1 MQDNQN
7 FVFRGL
13 DSDND
18 LRSVK
23 SERYIDGNDIEHFVD
38 ETNTLGGIRRMKGT
52 KLGYT
57 IPDIVPQVSNY
68 RIPFITTGNTDY
80 QITLTGGLYYQFS
93 ILNVAPDAAGLVSLS
108 GFMKTS
114 LEALPNIGSVPPGVT
129 VYTSIAFQTA
139 ALANGAFRLDIN
151 NNTTYTITVE
161 TRPTDTTEWVT
172 QPFILL

>member
-57 IPDIVPQVSNY
+57 IPNIAPQYSWY

-80 QITLTGGLYYQFS
+80 QITLTGDLYYQFS
-93 ILNVAPDAAGLVSLS
+93 ILNV
-108 GFMKTS
+108 
-114 LEALPNIGSVPPGVT
+114 GSIFNKPFT
-129 VYTSIAFQTA
+129 TKSY
-139 ALANGAFRLDIN
+139 
-151 NNTTYTITVE
+151 NT
-161 TRPTDTTEWVT
+161 
-172 QPFILL
+172 L